1 MKFFKI
7 KNNSNFDLGNSEEL
21 FHGLGQFA
29 QKRFGFKK
37 PPMLNLVSDEKNA
50 GKLLGKTAYYDPQS
64 LAVTIYTDNRH
75 AKDILRS
82 LAHELV
88 HHTQNENG
96 MLNDSGYHGEGYAQK
111 NKDLRKSEKEAYL
124 KGNMCFRD
132 WEDQLKQDKPT
143 IYNEWRINT
152 MSTKD
157 WKRKELME
165 NLTEKFGFKM
175 DLGLLKEASCGSKK
189 KMYEEEELNEEKD
202 DKCPKCDTAPCKCPD
217 EKKVMKEKEDKKPD
231 ADGDGVPD
239 YADKNPGEDDNKDS
253 KEKPK
258 SKGKKG
264 KLNPG
269 LQKYLDNKKKQ
280 NESRIYKFIKQ
291 EIRKQLMEA
300 KKKSQHKEQQ
310 IKKLEQELYE
320 LESYLGFLMQSGPY
334 GDSYNRVTHTELEQI
349 PYIEDK
355 IDSLKMRIEW
365 LKKDIMEAK
374 KTKQHKGATYKAI
387 EKAVEKDARER
398 AGKLTKSEVE
408 ERIQSFQRHIDR
420 LGTSIKN
427 AERRKKE
434 GKESGNERRVMLAD
448 EVIKREKEA
457 IKTLERLMKKR
468 KAELS
473 KMDKSK

>member
-7 KNNSNFDLGNSEEL
+7 KNNSNFDLSNSEEL

-37 PPMLNLVSDEKNA
+37 PPILNLVSDEENA

-96 MLNDSGYHGEGYAQK
+96 MLNDSGYHGQGYAQK

-175 DLGLLKEASCGSKK
+175 DLKK
-189 KMYEEEELNEEKD
+189 LNEGKIPPQLEPYVKGEKKDSDEDEESEEESEESS
-202 DKCPKCDTAPCKCPD
+202 
-217 EKKVMKEKEDKKPD
+217 EKKESSKTKKPD
-231 ADGDGVPD
+231 FPDVDGDGDRKEPISK
-239 YADKNPGEDDNKDS
+239 AQKDK
-253 KEKPK
+253 KE
-258 SKGKKG
+258 
-264 KLNPG
+264 
-269 LQKYLDNKKKQ
+269 KQ

-300 KKKSQHKEQQ
+300 KKKSK
-310 IKKLEQELYE
+310 
-320 LESYLGFLMQSGPY
+320 MP
-334 GDSYNRVTHTELEQI
+334 
-349 PYIEDK
+349 DK
-355 IDSLKMRIEW
+355 YVKDSLKNV
-365 LKKDIMEAK
+365 
-374 KTKQHKGATYKAI
+374 TKQEADKEARRAKGQLTKKELEEKI
-387 EKAVEKDARER
+387 ESFKDAIKR
-398 AGKLTKSEVE
+398 AEVV
-408 ERIQSFQRHIDR
+408 
-420 LGTSIKN
+420 IKN
-427 AERRKKE
+427 AEDREQKAKKDGNDRRARLSARTVEENKSKIE
-434 GKESGNERRVMLAD
+434 KY
-448 EVIKREKEA
+448 EKE
-457 IKTLERLMKKR
+457 IK
-468 KAELS
+468 KAEDSIEKLS
-473 KMDKSK
+473 K